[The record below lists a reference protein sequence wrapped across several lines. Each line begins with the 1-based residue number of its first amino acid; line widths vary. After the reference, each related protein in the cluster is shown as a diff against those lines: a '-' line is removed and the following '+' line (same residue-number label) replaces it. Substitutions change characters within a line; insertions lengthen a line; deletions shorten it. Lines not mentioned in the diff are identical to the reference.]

1 MLVPRGCT
9 YTRPAQLTD
18 AVAVL
23 VDDEDARP
31 VAGGIAL
38 TLLLRSGF
46 APPGPLVDLGGLR
59 EELGAIEQTADG
71 GLRLGALATLRDLET
86 SPLVAEIAPVLV
98 SALGRVASVRIR
110 NTATIGGHVAHADPH
125 QDLPP
130 VLLALDAQVE
140 GTGPDGDFVRPL
152 DDVLSGYYE
161 TTLGP
166 GELITAV
173 RIPPAPAGA
182 VAGYSKTTAR
192 TVEDWPAAGVAVS
205 VGVQD
210 GVVRSAAVA
219 VGAVTDRA
227 ERRPD
232 AERML
237 VGARPSPE
245 QFAECADAAADGL
258 NYASDQFGSADYKQ
272 TVVRVQ
278 TRRLL
283 ERALD
288 PS

>member
-9 YTRPAQLTD
+9 YTRPVQVAD

-59 EELGAIEQTADG
+59 GELGGIEPTPDG
-71 GLRLGALATLRDLET
+71 GLRLGALATLRDLEL
-86 SPLVAEIAPVLV
+86 SPHVAQHAPVLV
-98 SALGRVASVRIR
+98 SALRRVASIRIR

-130 VLLALDAQVE
+130 VLLALGAEVE

-152 DDVLSGYYE
+152 GEVLSGYYE
-161 TTLGP
+161 TTLGT
-166 GELITAV
+166 GELITAL
-173 RIPPAPAGA
+173 RIPPQPPGT
-182 VAGYSKTTAR
+182 VAGYTKTTAR

-205 VGVQD
+205 VSVAD
-210 GVVRSAAVA
+210 GVVSDVAVA

-227 ERRPD
+227 ERRPE

-237 VGARPSPE
+237 VGTLPTAA
-245 QFAECADAAADGL
+245 QIAECAEAAADGL
-258 NYASDQFGSADYKQ
+258 DYASDQFGSADYKQ
-272 TVVRVQ
+272 TIVRVS

-283 ERALD
+283 EGAL
-288 PS
+288 SQA

>member
-1 MLVPRGCT
+1 MLVPHGCT
-9 YTRPAQLTD
+9 YTRPEQVAD

-23 VDDEDARP
+23 AADEDARP

-59 EELGAIEQTADG
+59 AELGGIEQTADG
-71 GLRLGALATLRDLET
+71 GLRLGALATLRDLEI
-86 SPLVAEIAPVLV
+86 SPLVAAQAPVLV

-110 NTATIGGHVAHADPH
+110 NTATIGGHLAHADPH

-130 VLLALDAQVE
+130 VLLALGAQVE
-140 GTGPDGDFVRPL
+140 GTGPDGDFLRPL
-152 DDVLSGYYE
+152 DEVLSGYYE
-161 TTLGP
+161 TTLATGD
-166 GELITAV
+166 LITAV
-173 RIPPAPAGA
+173 RIPAQPPGT
-182 VAGYSKTTAR
+182 VAGYTKTTAR

-205 VGVQD
+205 VSVDG
-210 GVVRSAAVA
+210 GVVSEVAVA

-237 VGARPSPE
+237 VGTRPTAE
-245 QFAECADAAADGL
+245 QIAECAEAAADGL
-258 NYASDQFGSADYKQ
+258 DYASDQFGGADYKQ
-272 TVVRVQ
+272 TVVRVS

-283 ERALD
+283 EGALD
-288 PS
+288 RS

>member
-9 YTRPAQLTD
+9 YTRPAQVAD

-59 EELGAIEQTADG
+59 AELGGIEQSADG
-71 GLRLGALATLRDLET
+71 GMRVGALATLRDIET
-86 SPLVAEIAPVLV
+86 SPLIAGQVPVLI

-110 NTATIGGHVAHADPH
+110 NTATLGGHLAHADPH

-130 VLLALDAQVE
+130 VLLVLGAEIE

-152 DDVLSGYYE
+152 DEVLSGYYE
-161 TTLGP
+161 TTLGI

-173 RIPPAPAGA
+173 RIPPQPPGT
-182 VAGYSKTTAR
+182 VAGYTKTTAR

-205 VGVQD
+205 VSTDG
-210 GVVRSAAVA
+210 GVVSEVAVS

-237 VGARPSPE
+237 VGTRPTAE
-245 QFAECADAAADGL
+245 QITECAEAAADGL
-258 NYASDQFGSADYKQ
+258 DYVSDQFGGADYKR
-272 TVVRVQ
+272 TIVRVS

-283 ERALD
+283 EGALN

>member
-1 MLVPRGCT
+1 VLVPRGCT
-9 YTRPAQLTD
+9 YTRPAQVAD

-59 EELGAIEQTADG
+59 EELGGIERTADG

-86 SPLVAEIAPVLV
+86 SALVAEQAPVLV

-110 NTATIGGHVAHADPH
+110 NTATIGGHLAHADPH

-130 VLLALDAQVE
+130 VLLALDAQIE
-140 GTGPDGDFVRPL
+140 GTGPDGGFVRPL

-161 TTLGP
+161 TTLGA

-173 RIPPAPAGA
+173 RIPPRAPGA
-182 VAGYSKTTAR
+182 VGGYTKTTAR

-205 VGVQD
+205 VSTED
-210 GVVRSAAVA
+210 GVVRHAAVA

-232 AERML
+232 AEAML
-237 VGARPSPE
+237 VGTRPTAD
-245 QFAECADAAADGL
+245 QLADCAEAAADGL
-258 NYASDQFGSADYKQ
+258 DYASDQFGGADYKQ
-272 TVVRVQ
+272 TVVRVS

-283 ERALD
+283 ERALI

>member
-1 MLVPRGCT
+1 VLVPRGCT
-9 YTRPAQLTD
+9 WTRPASVTD

-59 EELGAIEQTADG
+59 KDLGGIERTADG
-71 GLRLGALATLRDLET
+71 GLRLGALVAMRDVET
-86 SPLVAEIAPVLV
+86 SPLVAAQAPVLV
-98 SALGRVASVRIR
+98 SALKRLASVRVR

-130 VLLALDAQVE
+130 VLLVLDAQVE

-152 DDVLSGYYE
+152 DEVLSGYYE

-173 RIPPAPAGA
+173 RIPPQPAGT
-182 VAGYSKTTAR
+182 VAGYTKTTAR
-192 TVEDWPAAGVAVS
+192 VVEDWPAAGVAVS
-205 VGVQD
+205 ISTED

-232 AERML
+232 AEAML
-237 VGARPSPE
+237 VGTRPTAA
-245 QFAECADAAADGL
+245 QIADCAEAAADGL
-258 NYASDQFGSADYKQ
+258 DYTDDQFGGAQYKQ
-272 TVVRVQ
+272 TVVRVGA
-278 TRRLL
+278 RRLL
-283 ERALD
+283 EGALN

>member
-9 YTRPAQLTD
+9 YTRPAQVAD

-59 EELGAIEQTADG
+59 RELGGIEQTTDG
-71 GLRLGALATLRDLET
+71 GLRLGALATLRGLEV
-86 SPLVAEIAPVLV
+86 SPLVGARAPVLV
-98 SALGRVASVRIR
+98 EALRRVAGVRIR
-110 NTATIGGHVAHADPH
+110 NTATIGGHLAHADPH

-130 VLLALDAQVE
+130 VLLALGAQVE

-161 TTLGP
+161 TTLGA

-173 RIPPAPAGA
+173 RIPVSPPGT
-182 VAGYSKTTAR
+182 VAGYTKTTAR

-205 VGVQD
+205 VTADG
-210 GVVRSAAVA
+210 GVVRDVAVA

-232 AERML
+232 AEQML
-237 VGARPSPE
+237 VGTRPTAE
-245 QFAECADAAADGL
+245 QIAECAEVAADGL
-258 NYASDQFGSADYKQ
+258 DYVSDQFGGADYKR
-272 TVVRVQ
+272 TVVRVS

-283 ERALD
+283 ERALN